1 MMASLKRFLFKRLT
15 IIFFRFS
22 ADHKQVDLKQDI
34 YQVPFNGINVP
45 EEVLKTSI
53 ETPCV
58 LNIA

>member
-1 MMASLKRFLFKRLT
+1 MASLKRFLFKRLT
-15 IIFFRFS
+15 LIFFRLS

-34 YQVPFNGINVP
+34 HQVSVNSINVP
-45 EEVLKTSI
+45 EEELKTSI